1 MVSYSNYIEYPPAEI
16 KDRAKPLKIIWQT
29 AGPSVNFKTNQSL
42 MRLFVP
48 AFDQRRVRRL
58 GLICSHGT
66 FVLFQVLIKNIKFAC
81 QQKQKKTNFIQKN
94 HHLNG

>member
-58 GLICSHGT
+58 GLIYSHGT
-66 FVLFQVLIKNIKFAC
+66 FILLQVLIKTITFVWQK
-81 QQKQKKTNFIQKN
+81 KQKNTNFIQKK
-94 HHLNG
+94 HRLNG